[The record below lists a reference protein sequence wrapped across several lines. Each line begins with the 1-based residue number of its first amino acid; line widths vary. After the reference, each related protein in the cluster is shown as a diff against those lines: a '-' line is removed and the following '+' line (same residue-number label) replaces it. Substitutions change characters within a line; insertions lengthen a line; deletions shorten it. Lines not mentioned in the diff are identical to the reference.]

1 MRYLVLTLLFGMI
14 LSGCQTTNV
23 SKESPHG
30 AYYVGGDITHGG
42 ALRQFTSDTDKVF
55 TNRELRNT
63 TLLIYNHG
71 TVSSGIHQKC
81 RTDWMPPYVRLL
93 TYKDPNIVAYYFC
106 SQESGGNS
114 GDSIVNQVH
123 YKRGIEIAKLADKF
137 QKLGIPYD
145 NIFLMGHSGGASSS
159 LMAASR
165 TPEKFNSFIVT
176 APGYGYAYLRNTRQG
191 LNYGTL
197 YENWKT
203 VIQRGKE
210 AKGIVYAF
218 PGDIYSPA
226 KDLNFM
232 KSMKNIDYRVLSN
245 KDDPG
250 CGIEQIHAY
259 PWTDCFVKGQTL
271 DILNYI
277 LKNRVQISGA
287 QIFAKAKVKS
297 IDHRRHGVFYTPRD
311 NPYRK
316 HFGKFPTDQT
326 FNEKVS
332 TAFENRNPNKTVV
345 FVYSHDLTNRGSSNR
360 CDPTNLPFYLRNLIE
375 LNTRFVAYSFCAPET
390 VNSLNA
396 TTTSVTRH
404 KTRLSELKTLLNK
417 LKDKKVKPENIFLVG
432 DNYGATT
439 NILAA
444 LEFGNKFNSHI
455 SFFPDRDPLLKRP
468 HAFFDK
474 IDELSQ
480 NPSKAILIAS
490 KAPGLVYSKQELL
503 KGSPLKTVAE
513 NNRWSFVI
521 SGLCDN
527 SQKVGYNDNCF
538 YDKNK
543 ENIMQFVRDSLK
555 QPHQQP
561 SS

>member
-1 MRYLVLTLLFGMI
+1 
-14 LSGCQTTNV
+14 SV
-23 SKESPHG
+23 SSEKPHG
-30 AYYVGGDITHGG
+30 AYYVGGDITYTGS
-42 ALRQFTSDTDKVF
+42 LSQFASDTENVL
-55 TNRELRNT
+55 TNRELRDT

-71 TVSSGIHQKC
+71 TISSGIHQKC
-81 RTDWMPPYVRLL
+81 QTDWMPSYVRLL
-93 TYKDPNIVAYYFC
+93 TYKDPNIIAYYFC

-137 QKLGIPYD
+137 QDLGIPKD

-165 TPEKFNSFIVT
+165 TPEKFNRFIVT

-226 KDLNFM
+226 KDLDFM
-232 KSMKNIDYRVLSN
+232 TSMKNIDYRVLSN
-245 KDDPG
+245 KTDPG

-259 PWTDCFVKGQTL
+259 PWTKCFIKSQTQ
-271 DILNYI
+271 DILTYI
-277 LKNRVQISGA
+277 QKNRLKLSGA
-287 QIFAKAKVKS
+287 KTYAKAKIKN
-297 IDHRRHGVFYTPRD
+297 IDHPKHGIFYTPRD

-316 HFGKFPTDQT
+316 HFGNYPTDQT
-326 FNEKVS
+326 FNKKFS
-332 TAFENRNPNKTVV
+332 IAFNNRAPNKTVV
-345 FVYSHDLTNRGSSNR
+345 FVYNHDLTNNGHSNR

-375 LNTRFVAYSFCAPET
+375 LNTRYLAYSFCAPET
-390 VNSLNA
+390 VKSLNDD
-396 TTTSVTRH
+396 TTDAIRQ
-404 KTRLSELKTLLNK
+404 KTRLSELKSLLNK

-455 SFFPDRDPLLKRP
+455 SLFPDRDTLLKRP

-474 IDELSQ
+474 VDALIKDQAE
-480 NPSKAILIAS
+480 ARRIAS
-490 KAPGLVYSKQELL
+490 NAPGLVYSKQELL
-503 KGSPLKTVAE
+503 KGSPLKNVARK
-513 NNRWSFVI
+513 NRWSFVI
-521 SGLCDN
+521 SGSCDN
-527 SQKVGYNDNCF
+527 SQKVDYNGNCF
-538 YDKNK
+538 YDMNKN
-543 ENIMQFVRDSLK
+543 NIIQFVRESLK